1 MAINFSEFGFF
12 DGVTKVDQINW
23 PKYLDSYVTDGVVKG
38 YGNDLQVYGN
48 SSGMK
53 VLIKTGKVFVH
64 THFGILS
71 NEIELGIPVAD
82 PAYGRK
88 DLVVARAVYASAPNS
103 VLVLDVK
110 TGVPSSNPVPPTLTK
125 TAGVTW
131 EVPLAIVSVAA
142 GASTIAAG
150 NVTDARI
157 YSVIPLERGGVGSTT
172 QAEALSNIFGG
183 SQLSITNGGTGA
195 STAANARANLG
206 LGSVATEN
214 TVPVTK
220 GGTGATAASTA
231 RTNLGLGSVAT
242 ENTVPV
248 AKGGTGATAAS
259 TARTNLGLGSVATEN
274 TVPVAKGGT
283 GATDASTARSNLGVN
298 RSNLGFGGAA
308 ILQTVTKQVTLSKGS
323 WSSGVITISDSDVQ
337 ANSIILLDPTES
349 SRSAFFASDIRKNS
363 QGSGSYSLRCT
374 TTPTANLV
382 CDVVIMKVG

>member
-71 NEIELGIPVAD
+71 NEIELGITAAD
-82 PAYGRK
+82 PTYARK

-110 TGVPSSNPVPPTLTK
+110 AGVPSSNPVPPTTTH

-142 GASTIAAG
+142 GASTIAAA
-150 NVTDARI
+150 NVTDARV
-157 YSVIPLERGGVGSTT
+157 YSVIPFERGGVGSTS

-183 SQLSITNGGTGA
+183 SQLSITNGGTSA
-195 STAANARANLG
+195 STA
-206 LGSVATEN
+206 
-214 TVPVTK
+214 
-220 GGTGATAASTA
+220 TGA
-231 RTNLGLGSVAT
+231 RTNLG
-242 ENTVPV
+242 
-248 AKGGTGATAAS
+248 
-259 TARTNLGLGSVATEN
+259 
-274 TVPVAKGGT
+274 
-283 GATDASTARSNLGVN
+283 
-298 RSNLGFGGAA
+298 FGNAA
-308 ILQTVTKQVTLSKGS
+308 ILQTVAKQVTLSTGS
-323 WSSGVITISDSDVQ
+323 WSSNVITISDGDVQ
-337 ANSIILLDPTES
+337 ANSIILIDPTED

-363 QGSGSYSLRCT
+363 QSSGSYSLKCT

>member
-1 MAINFSEFGFF
+1 MAVNFSEFGFF

-71 NEIELGIPVAD
+71 NEVELGIPAAD
-82 PAYGRK
+82 PTYGRK

-103 VLVLDVK
+103 IMVLDVK
-110 TGVPSSNPVPPTLTK
+110 TGAPSSNPVPPTLTK

-142 GASTIAAG
+142 GASTISSGA
-150 NVTDARI
+150 VTDARV
-157 YSVIPLERGGVGSTT
+157 YSVIPFERGGVGSTT

-183 SQLSITNGGTGA
+183 SQLSVANGGTGA
-195 STAANARANLG
+195 STASGARL
-206 LGSVATEN
+206 
-214 TVPVTK
+214 
-220 GGTGATAASTA
+220 
-231 RTNLGLGSVAT
+231 
-242 ENTVPV
+242 
-248 AKGGTGATAAS
+248 
-259 TARTNLGLGSVATEN
+259 
-274 TVPVAKGGT
+274 
-283 GATDASTARSNLGVN
+283 
-298 RSNLGFGGAA
+298 NLGFGGAA

>member
-1 MAINFSEFGFF
+1 MAVNFSEFGFF

-71 NEIELGIPVAD
+71 NEVELGIPAAD
-82 PAYGRK
+82 PTYGRK

-103 VLVLDVK
+103 IMVLDVK
-110 TGVPSSNPVPPTLTK
+110 TGAPSSNPVPPTLTK

-142 GASTIAAG
+142 GASTISSGA
-150 NVTDARI
+150 VTDTRV
-157 YSVIPLERGGVGSTT
+157 YSVIPFERGGVGSTT

-183 SQLSITNGGTGA
+183 SQLSVANGGTGA
-195 STAANARANLG
+195 STASGARL
-206 LGSVATEN
+206 
-214 TVPVTK
+214 
-220 GGTGATAASTA
+220 
-231 RTNLGLGSVAT
+231 
-242 ENTVPV
+242 
-248 AKGGTGATAAS
+248 
-259 TARTNLGLGSVATEN
+259 
-274 TVPVAKGGT
+274 
-283 GATDASTARSNLGVN
+283 
-298 RSNLGFGGAA
+298 NLGFGNAA
-308 ILQTVTKQVTLSKGS
+308 ILQTVSKQVTLTTGG
-323 WSSGVITISDSDVQ
+323 WSSGVITISDSDVA
-337 ANSIILLDPTES
+337 ANSIILLDPVES

-363 QGSGSYSLRCT
+363 QGSGSYSLKCT
-374 TTPTANLV
+374 TTPTVNLV

>member
-1 MAINFSEFGFF
+1 MAVNFSEFGFF

-71 NEIELGIPVAD
+71 NEVELGIPAAD
-82 PAYGRK
+82 PTYGRK

-103 VLVLDVK
+103 IMVLDVK
-110 TGVPSSNPVPPTLTK
+110 TGAPSSNPVPPTLTK

-142 GASTIAAG
+142 GASTISSGAVA
-150 NVTDARI
+150 DARI
-157 YSVIPLERGGVGSTT
+157 YSVVPFERGGVGSTT

-183 SQLSITNGGTGA
+183 SQLSVANGGTGA
-195 STAANARANLG
+195 STA
-206 LGSVATEN
+206 
-214 TVPVTK
+214 
-220 GGTGATAASTA
+220 TGA
-231 RTNLGLGSVAT
+231 RTNLG
-242 ENTVPV
+242 
-248 AKGGTGATAAS
+248 
-259 TARTNLGLGSVATEN
+259 
-274 TVPVAKGGT
+274 
-283 GATDASTARSNLGVN
+283 
-298 RSNLGFGGAA
+298 FGNAA
-308 ILQTVTKQVTLSKGS
+308 ILQTVAKQVTLSTGS
-323 WSSGVITISDSDVQ
+323 WSSNVITISDGDVA
-337 ANSIILLDPTES
+337 ANSIILIDPTES

-363 QGSGSYSLRCT
+363 QSAGSYSLRCT

>member
-1 MAINFSEFGFF
+1 MAAQNFNEFGFF

-71 NEIELGIPVAD
+71 NEVELGIPAAD
-82 PAYGRK
+82 PTYGRK

-103 VLVLDVK
+103 IMVLDVK
-110 TGVPSSNPVPPTLTK
+110 TGAPSSNPVPPTLTK

-142 GASTIAAG
+142 GASTISSGA
-150 NVTDARI
+150 VTDARV
-157 YSVIPLERGGVGSTT
+157 YSVIPFERGGVGSTT

-183 SQLSITNGGTGA
+183 SQLSVANGGTGA
-195 STAANARANLG
+195 STASGARL
-206 LGSVATEN
+206 
-214 TVPVTK
+214 
-220 GGTGATAASTA
+220 
-231 RTNLGLGSVAT
+231 
-242 ENTVPV
+242 
-248 AKGGTGATAAS
+248 
-259 TARTNLGLGSVATEN
+259 
-274 TVPVAKGGT
+274 
-283 GATDASTARSNLGVN
+283 
-298 RSNLGFGGAA
+298 NLGFGNAA
-308 ILQTVTKQVTLSKGS
+308 ILQTVSKQVTLTTGG
-323 WSSGVITISDSDVQ
+323 WSSGVITISDSDVA
-337 ANSIILLDPTES
+337 ANSIILLDPVES

-363 QGSGSYSLRCT
+363 QSSGSYSLKCT

>member
-1 MAINFSEFGFF
+1 MAVNFSEFGFF
-12 DGVTKVDQINW
+12 DGVTKVNQINW

-71 NEIELGIPVAD
+71 NEVELGIPAAD
-82 PAYGRK
+82 PTYGRK

-103 VLVLDVK
+103 IMVLDVK
-110 TGVPSSNPVPPTLTK
+110 TGAPSSNPVPPTLTK

-142 GASTIAAG
+142 GASTISSGA
-150 NVTDARI
+150 VTDARV
-157 YSVIPLERGGVGSTT
+157 YSVIPFERGGVGSTT

-183 SQLSITNGGTGA
+183 SQLSVANGGTGA
-195 STAANARANLG
+195 STASGARL
-206 LGSVATEN
+206 
-214 TVPVTK
+214 
-220 GGTGATAASTA
+220 
-231 RTNLGLGSVAT
+231 
-242 ENTVPV
+242 
-248 AKGGTGATAAS
+248 
-259 TARTNLGLGSVATEN
+259 
-274 TVPVAKGGT
+274 
-283 GATDASTARSNLGVN
+283 
-298 RSNLGFGGAA
+298 NLGFGNAA
-308 ILQTVTKQVTLSKGS
+308 ILQTVSKQVTLTTGG
-323 WSSGVITISDSDVQ
+323 WSSGVITISDSDVA
-337 ANSIILLDPTES
+337 ANSIILLDPVES

-363 QGSGSYSLRCT
+363 QSSGSYSLKCT

>member
-1 MAINFSEFGFF
+1 MAVNFSEFGFF

-71 NEIELGIPVAD
+71 NEVELGIPAAD
-82 PAYGRK
+82 PTYGRK

-103 VLVLDVK
+103 IMVLDVK
-110 TGVPSSNPVPPTLTK
+110 TGAPSSNPVPPTLTK

-142 GASTIAAG
+142 GASTISSGA
-150 NVTDARI
+150 VTDARV
-157 YSVIPLERGGVGSTT
+157 YSVIPFERGGVGSTT

-183 SQLSITNGGTGA
+183 SQLSVANGGTGA
-195 STAANARANLG
+195 STASGARL
-206 LGSVATEN
+206 
-214 TVPVTK
+214 
-220 GGTGATAASTA
+220 
-231 RTNLGLGSVAT
+231 
-242 ENTVPV
+242 
-248 AKGGTGATAAS
+248 
-259 TARTNLGLGSVATEN
+259 
-274 TVPVAKGGT
+274 
-283 GATDASTARSNLGVN
+283 
-298 RSNLGFGGAA
+298 NLGFGNAA
-308 ILQTVTKQVTLSKGS
+308 ILQTVSKQVTLTTGG
-323 WSSGVITISDSDVQ
+323 WSSGVITISDSNVA
-337 ANSIILLDPTES
+337 ANSIILLDPVES

-363 QGSGSYSLRCT
+363 QGSGSYSLKCT
-374 TTPTANLV
+374 TTPTVNLV

>member
-71 NEIELGIPVAD
+71 NEVELGIPAAD
-82 PAYGRK
+82 PTYGRK

-103 VLVLDVK
+103 IMVLDVK
-110 TGVPSSNPVPPTLTK
+110 TGAPSSNPVPPTLTK

-142 GASTIAAG
+142 GASTISSGAVA
-150 NVTDARI
+150 DARI
-157 YSVIPLERGGVGSTT
+157 YSVVPFERGGVGSTT

-183 SQLSITNGGTGA
+183 SQLSVANGGTGA
-195 STAANARANLG
+195 STA
-206 LGSVATEN
+206 
-214 TVPVTK
+214 
-220 GGTGATAASTA
+220 TGA
-231 RTNLGLGSVAT
+231 RT
-242 ENTVPV
+242 
-248 AKGGTGATAAS
+248 
-259 TARTNLGLGSVATEN
+259 
-274 TVPVAKGGT
+274 
-283 GATDASTARSNLGVN
+283 
-298 RSNLGFGGAA
+298 NLGFGGAA
-308 ILQTVTKQVTLSKGS
+308 ILQTVTKQVTLSTGS
-323 WSSGVITISDSDVQ
+323 WSSGVITISDSDVA

-374 TTPTANLV
+374 TTPTVNLV

>member
-71 NEIELGIPVAD
+71 NEVELGIPAAD
-82 PAYGRK
+82 PTYGRK

-103 VLVLDVK
+103 IMVLDVK
-110 TGVPSSNPVPPTLTK
+110 TGAPSSNPVPPTLTK

-142 GASTIAAG
+142 GASTISSGAVA
-150 NVTDARI
+150 DARI
-157 YSVIPLERGGVGSTT
+157 YSVVPFERGGVGSTT

-183 SQLSITNGGTGA
+183 SQLSVANGGTGA
-195 STAANARANLG
+195 STA
-206 LGSVATEN
+206 
-214 TVPVTK
+214 
-220 GGTGATAASTA
+220 TGA
-231 RTNLGLGSVAT
+231 RT
-242 ENTVPV
+242 
-248 AKGGTGATAAS
+248 
-259 TARTNLGLGSVATEN
+259 
-274 TVPVAKGGT
+274 
-283 GATDASTARSNLGVN
+283 
-298 RSNLGFGGAA
+298 NLGFGGAA

-337 ANSIILLDPTES
+337 ANSIILIDPVED

-363 QGSGSYSLRCT
+363 QSSGSYSLKCT

>member
-1 MAINFSEFGFF
+1 MAVNFSEFGFF

-23 PKYLDSYVTDGVVKG
+23 PKYIDSYVTDGVVKG

-53 VLIKTGKVFVH
+53 VLIKAGKVFVH

-82 PAYGRK
+82 PTYGRK

-142 GASTIAAG
+142 GASTISSGAVA
-150 NVTDARI
+150 DARI
-157 YSVIPLERGGVGSTT
+157 YSVIPFERGGVGSTS

-183 SQLSITNGGTGA
+183 SQLSITNGGTSA
-195 STAANARANLG
+195 STA
-206 LGSVATEN
+206 
-214 TVPVTK
+214 
-220 GGTGATAASTA
+220 TGA
-231 RTNLGLGSVAT
+231 RT
-242 ENTVPV
+242 
-248 AKGGTGATAAS
+248 
-259 TARTNLGLGSVATEN
+259 
-274 TVPVAKGGT
+274 
-283 GATDASTARSNLGVN
+283 
-298 RSNLGFGGAA
+298 NLGFGGAA
-308 ILQTVTKQVTLSKGS
+308 ILQTVSKQVTLTTGG
-323 WSSGVITISDSDVQ
+323 WSSGVITISDSDVA
-337 ANSIILLDPTES
+337 ANSIILLDPVES

-363 QGSGSYSLRCT
+363 QSSGSYSLKCT

>member
-1 MAINFSEFGFF
+1 MAVNFSEFGFF

-71 NEIELGIPVAD
+71 NEVELGIPAAD
-82 PAYGRK
+82 PTYGRK

-103 VLVLDVK
+103 IMVLDVK
-110 TGVPSSNPVPPTLTK
+110 TGAPSSNPVPPTLTK

-142 GASTIAAG
+142 GASTISSGA
-150 NVTDARI
+150 VTDARV
-157 YSVIPLERGGVGSTT
+157 YSVIPFERGGVGSTT

-183 SQLSITNGGTGA
+183 SQLSVANGGTGA
-195 STAANARANLG
+195 STASGARL
-206 LGSVATEN
+206 
-214 TVPVTK
+214 
-220 GGTGATAASTA
+220 
-231 RTNLGLGSVAT
+231 
-242 ENTVPV
+242 
-248 AKGGTGATAAS
+248 
-259 TARTNLGLGSVATEN
+259 
-274 TVPVAKGGT
+274 
-283 GATDASTARSNLGVN
+283 
-298 RSNLGFGGAA
+298 NLGFGNAA
-308 ILQTVTKQVTLSKGS
+308 ILQTVSKQVTLTTGG
-323 WSSGVITISDSDVQ
+323 WSSGVITISDSDVA
-337 ANSIILLDPTES
+337 ANSIILLDPVES

-363 QGSGSYSLRCT
+363 QSSGSYSLKCT

>member
-71 NEIELGIPVAD
+71 NEVELGIPAAD
-82 PAYGRK
+82 PTYGRK

-103 VLVLDVK
+103 IMVLDVK
-110 TGVPSSNPVPPTLTK
+110 TGAPSSNPVPPTLTK

-142 GASTIAAG
+142 GASTISSGAVA
-150 NVTDARI
+150 DARI
-157 YSVIPLERGGVGSTT
+157 YSVIPFERGGVGSTS

-183 SQLSITNGGTGA
+183 SQLSITNGGTSA
-195 STAANARANLG
+195 STA
-206 LGSVATEN
+206 
-214 TVPVTK
+214 
-220 GGTGATAASTA
+220 TGA
-231 RTNLGLGSVAT
+231 RTNLG
-242 ENTVPV
+242 
-248 AKGGTGATAAS
+248 
-259 TARTNLGLGSVATEN
+259 
-274 TVPVAKGGT
+274 
-283 GATDASTARSNLGVN
+283 
-298 RSNLGFGGAA
+298 FGNAA
-308 ILQTVTKQVTLSKGS
+308 ILQTVAKQVTLSTGS
-323 WSSGVITISDSDVQ
+323 WSSNVITISDGDVA
-337 ANSIILLDPTES
+337 ANSIILIDPVES

-363 QGSGSYSLRCT
+363 QSSGSYSLKCT

>member
-1 MAINFSEFGFF
+1 MAAQNFNEFGFF

-71 NEIELGIPVAD
+71 NEVELGIPAAD
-82 PAYGRK
+82 PTYGRK

-103 VLVLDVK
+103 IMVLDVK
-110 TGVPSSNPVPPTLTK
+110 TGAPSSNPVPPTLTK

-142 GASTIAAG
+142 GASTISSGA
-150 NVTDARI
+150 VTDARV
-157 YSVIPLERGGVGSTT
+157 YSVIPFERGGVGSTT

-183 SQLSITNGGTGA
+183 SQLSVANGGTGA
-195 STAANARANLG
+195 STASGARL
-206 LGSVATEN
+206 
-214 TVPVTK
+214 
-220 GGTGATAASTA
+220 
-231 RTNLGLGSVAT
+231 
-242 ENTVPV
+242 
-248 AKGGTGATAAS
+248 
-259 TARTNLGLGSVATEN
+259 
-274 TVPVAKGGT
+274 
-283 GATDASTARSNLGVN
+283 
-298 RSNLGFGGAA
+298 NLGFGNAA
-308 ILQTVTKQVTLSKGS
+308 ILQTVSKQVTLTTDG
-323 WSSGVITISDSDVQ
+323 WSSGVITISDSDVA
-337 ANSIILLDPTES
+337 ANSIILLDPVES

-363 QGSGSYSLRCT
+363 QSSGSYSLKCT

>member
-1 MAINFSEFGFF
+1 MAVNFSEFGFF

-71 NEIELGIPVAD
+71 NEIELGISAAD
-82 PAYGRK
+82 PTYGRK

-103 VLVLDVK
+103 IMVLDVK
-110 TGVPSSNPVPPTLTK
+110 TGAPSSNPVPPTLTK

-157 YSVIPLERGGVGSTT
+157 YSVVPFERGGVGSTT

-214 TVPVTK
+214 TVPV
-220 GGTGATAASTA
+220 
-231 RTNLGLGSVAT
+231 
-242 ENTVPV
+242 

-259 TARTNLGLGSVATEN
+259 TARTNLG
-274 TVPVAKGGT
+274 
-283 GATDASTARSNLGVN
+283 
-298 RSNLGFGGAA
+298 FGNAA
-308 ILQTVTKQVTLSKGS
+308 ILQTVTKQVTLSTGS

-337 ANSIILLDPTES
+337 ANSIILIDPVES

-363 QGSGSYSLRCT
+363 QSSGSYSLKCT

>member
-23 PKYLDSYVTDGVVKG
+23 PKYIDSYVTDGVVKG

-71 NEIELGIPVAD
+71 NEIELGISAAD
-82 PAYGRK
+82 PTYGRK

-103 VLVLDVK
+103 IMVLDVK
-110 TGVPSSNPVPPTLTK
+110 TGAPSSNPVPPTLTK

-157 YSVIPLERGGVGSTT
+157 YSVIPFERGGVGSTT

-214 TVPVTK
+214 TVPV
-220 GGTGATAASTA
+220 
-231 RTNLGLGSVAT
+231 
-242 ENTVPV
+242 

-259 TARTNLGLGSVATEN
+259 TARTNLG
-274 TVPVAKGGT
+274 
-283 GATDASTARSNLGVN
+283 
-298 RSNLGFGGAA
+298 FGNAA
-308 ILQTVTKQVTLSKGS
+308 ILQTVTKQVTLSTGS

-337 ANSIILLDPTES
+337 ANSIILIDPVES

-363 QGSGSYSLRCT
+363 QSSGSYSLKCT

>member
-71 NEIELGIPVAD
+71 NEVELGIPAAD
-82 PAYGRK
+82 PTYGRK

-103 VLVLDVK
+103 IMVLDVK

-142 GASTIAAG
+142 GASTISSGAVA
-150 NVTDARI
+150 DARI
-157 YSVIPLERGGVGSTT
+157 YSVVPFERGGVGSTT

-183 SQLSITNGGTGA
+183 SQLSVANGGTGA
-195 STAANARANLG
+195 STA
-206 LGSVATEN
+206 
-214 TVPVTK
+214 
-220 GGTGATAASTA
+220 TGA
-231 RTNLGLGSVAT
+231 RT
-242 ENTVPV
+242 
-248 AKGGTGATAAS
+248 
-259 TARTNLGLGSVATEN
+259 
-274 TVPVAKGGT
+274 
-283 GATDASTARSNLGVN
+283 
-298 RSNLGFGGAA
+298 NLGFGGAA
-308 ILQTVTKQVTLSKGS
+308 ILQTVSKQVTLTTGG
-323 WSSGVITISDSDVQ
+323 WSSGVITISDSDVA
-337 ANSIILLDPTES
+337 ANSIILLDPVES

-363 QGSGSYSLRCT
+363 QSSGSYSLRCT

>member
-1 MAINFSEFGFF
+1 MAVNFSEFGFF

-71 NEIELGIPVAD
+71 NEVELGIPAAD
-82 PAYGRK
+82 PTYGRK

-103 VLVLDVK
+103 IMVLDVK
-110 TGVPSSNPVPPTLTK
+110 TGAPSSNPVPPTLTK

-142 GASTIAAG
+142 GASTISSGAVA
-150 NVTDARI
+150 DARI
-157 YSVIPLERGGVGSTT
+157 YSVVPFERGGVGSTT

-183 SQLSITNGGTGA
+183 SQLSVANGGTGA
-195 STAANARANLG
+195 STASGARL
-206 LGSVATEN
+206 
-214 TVPVTK
+214 
-220 GGTGATAASTA
+220 
-231 RTNLGLGSVAT
+231 
-242 ENTVPV
+242 
-248 AKGGTGATAAS
+248 
-259 TARTNLGLGSVATEN
+259 
-274 TVPVAKGGT
+274 
-283 GATDASTARSNLGVN
+283 
-298 RSNLGFGGAA
+298 NLGFGNAA
-308 ILQTVTKQVTLSKGS
+308 ILQTVSKQVTLTTGG
-323 WSSGVITISDSDVQ
+323 WSSGVITISDSDVA
-337 ANSIILLDPTES
+337 ANSIILLDPVES

-363 QGSGSYSLRCT
+363 QSSGSYSLKCT

>member
-1 MAINFSEFGFF
+1 MAVNFSEFGFF

-71 NEIELGIPVAD
+71 NEIELGISAAD
-82 PAYGRK
+82 PTYGRK

-103 VLVLDVK
+103 IMVLDVK
-110 TGVPSSNPVPPTLTK
+110 TGAPSSNPVPPTLTK

-157 YSVIPLERGGVGSTT
+157 YSVVPFERGGVGSTT

-214 TVPVTK
+214 TVPVAK

-259 TARTNLGLGSVATEN
+259 TARTNLG
-274 TVPVAKGGT
+274 
-283 GATDASTARSNLGVN
+283 
-298 RSNLGFGGAA
+298 FGNAA
-308 ILQTVTKQVTLSKGS
+308 ILQTVTKQVTLSTGS

-337 ANSIILLDPTES
+337 ANSIILIDPVES

-363 QGSGSYSLRCT
+363 QSSGSYSLKCT

>member
-1 MAINFSEFGFF
+1 MAVNFSEFGFF

-53 VLIKTGKVFVH
+53 VLVKAGKVFVH

-71 NEIELGIPVAD
+71 NEVELGIPAAD
-82 PAYGRK
+82 PTYGRK

-103 VLVLDVK
+103 IMVLDVK
-110 TGVPSSNPVPPTLTK
+110 TGAPSSNPVPPTLTK

-142 GASTIAAG
+142 GASTISSGA
-150 NVTDARI
+150 VTDARV
-157 YSVIPLERGGVGSTT
+157 YSVIPFERGGVGSTT

-183 SQLSITNGGTGA
+183 SQLSVANGGTGA
-195 STAANARANLG
+195 STASGARL
-206 LGSVATEN
+206 
-214 TVPVTK
+214 
-220 GGTGATAASTA
+220 
-231 RTNLGLGSVAT
+231 
-242 ENTVPV
+242 
-248 AKGGTGATAAS
+248 
-259 TARTNLGLGSVATEN
+259 
-274 TVPVAKGGT
+274 
-283 GATDASTARSNLGVN
+283 
-298 RSNLGFGGAA
+298 NLGFGNAA
-308 ILQTVTKQVTLSKGS
+308 ILQTVSKQVTLTTGG
-323 WSSGVITISDSDVQ
+323 WSSGVITISDSDVA
-337 ANSIILLDPTES
+337 ANSIILLDPVES

-363 QGSGSYSLRCT
+363 QSSGSYSLKCT

>member
-71 NEIELGIPVAD
+71 NEVELGIPAAD
-82 PAYGRK
+82 PTYGRK

-103 VLVLDVK
+103 IMVLDVK
-110 TGVPSSNPVPPTLTK
+110 TGAPSSNPVPPTLTK

-157 YSVIPLERGGVGSTT
+157 YSVVPFERGGVGSTT

-183 SQLSITNGGTGA
+183 SQLSVANGGTGA
-195 STAANARANLG
+195 STASGARL
-206 LGSVATEN
+206 
-214 TVPVTK
+214 
-220 GGTGATAASTA
+220 
-231 RTNLGLGSVAT
+231 
-242 ENTVPV
+242 
-248 AKGGTGATAAS
+248 
-259 TARTNLGLGSVATEN
+259 
-274 TVPVAKGGT
+274 
-283 GATDASTARSNLGVN
+283 
-298 RSNLGFGGAA
+298 NLGFGNAA
-308 ILQTVTKQVTLSKGS
+308 ILQTVSKQVTLTTGG
-323 WSSGVITISDSDVQ
+323 WSSGVITISDSDVA
-337 ANSIILLDPTES
+337 ANSIILLDPVES

-363 QGSGSYSLRCT
+363 QSSGSYSLKCT

-382 CDVVIMKVG
+382 CDIVIMKVG